1 MVVDSRKVLQKCQLS
16 AGRTVQFF
24 AVALFASLVSSSP
37 ANAAVID
44 RIAAVVQSDVITVSE
59 VDQMVALRVLPRVA
73 GRSDDD
79 YRKEVLDA
87 LVSQSLRY
95 KDVERFGSENIP
107 RDSVEAR
114 IQQII
119 KRFPGEADFTAAL
132 GSSQLTPDDLRVIV
146 RRQLQVEAY
155 IQERFSPM
163 IFIPNEDIETFYKGP
178 WSAQRQERGLAIPP
192 LNDVREEIRTLLK
205 STQLQQEIDKW
216 TAQLRARANVDIFAV
231 K

>member
-1 MVVDSRKVLQKCQLS
+1 MADDSRNVLQKCQLR
-16 AGRTVQFF
+16 AGRAATRI
-24 AVALFASLVSSSP
+24 ALALP
-37 ANAAVID
+37 LCLIPLTGLQAAIVD

-59 VDQMVALRVLPRVA
+59 VDQMVTLRILPHAA

-87 LVSQSLRY
+87 LISQALRY
-95 KDVERFGSENIP
+95 KDVERFGSEDIP
-107 RDSVEAR
+107 RDSIEAR
-114 IQQII
+114 TQQII
-119 KRFPGEADFTAAL
+119 KRFPTEAAFTAAL
-132 GSSQLTPDDLRVIV
+132 SSSQLTLEEFRTIV
-146 RRQLQVEAY
+146 KRQLQVEAY

-178 WSAQRQERGLAIPP
+178 WSAQRRERGLAVPP

-205 STQLQQEIDKW
+205 STQLQKEIDKW
-216 TAQLRARANVDIFAV
+216 TAQLRARANVDVFAV